1 MQVKYS
7 KMDQKLRYS
16 SNDDNNNN
24 DSQNNKN
31 YNNHN
36 DSEISVLGIAE
47 NKDSR
52 HLRLQDSIGC

>member
-1 MQVKYS
+1 
-7 KMDQKLRYS
+7 MDQKLRYS